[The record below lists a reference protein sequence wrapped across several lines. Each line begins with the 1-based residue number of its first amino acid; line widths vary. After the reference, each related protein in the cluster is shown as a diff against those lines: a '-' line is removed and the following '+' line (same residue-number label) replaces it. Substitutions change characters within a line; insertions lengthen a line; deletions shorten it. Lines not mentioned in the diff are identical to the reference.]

1 MSVSAWPTAV
11 AVAVALVASVAYG
24 CTSTASTPAD
34 AGDSDSGSSTALDG
48 ALDVASL
55 PARPLVCPPSA
66 VAFQP
71 TAWPIPSWF
80 DGGFPCANNQDL
92 GVVLQCLILLPSD
105 PRCPELMANT
115 GACSA
120 CVLPPEDAS
129 FRGALIREGPLVR
142 ANTGGCVAVALHEDV
157 PTRGCGYNIN
167 ALEDCTAAAC
177 AGCAG
182 HGSLADYAACTDI
195 ASLTVCAQYTDIA
208 MACYRN
214 LAPGSTAARCDGPGD
229 FFNAALNVAEIMCAP
244 PEIDAGI
251 EAGIDDA
258 EAGADG
264 G

>member
-1 MSVSAWPTAV
+1 MYGAHDRLRLHGSPSDYRSHPLPADDHETVRPFRRGDEMSVSAWPTAV

-120 CVLPPEDAS
+120 CVL
-129 FRGALIREGPLVR
+129 
-142 ANTGGCVAVALHEDV
+142 
-157 PTRGCGYNIN
+157 
-167 ALEDCTAAAC
+167 
-177 AGCAG
+177 
-182 HGSLADYAACTDI
+182 
-195 ASLTVCAQYTDIA
+195 
-208 MACYRN
+208 
-214 LAPGSTAARCDGPGD
+214 
-229 FFNAALNVAEIMCAP
+229 
-244 PEIDAGI
+244 
-251 EAGIDDA
+251 
-258 EAGADG
+258 
-264 G
+264 